1 MWLKNN
7 LTKEEE
13 IQGRLRGL
21 ARGERE
27 RKQGKGRIYK
37 DLPQMTKST
46 NKMKKT
52 RSWKREEGRS
62 HERR

>member
-1 MWLKNN
+1 MEIRIRGMWLKNN

-13 IQGRLRGL
+13 IQGRLKGL

-37 DLPQMTKST
+37 DLP
-46 NKMKKT
+46 
-52 RSWKREEGRS
+52 
-62 HERR
+62 